1 MVMEHLRQ
9 DPESVLYALDVIAQS
24 NALLAKLCVT
34 EAGCDGVYY
43 CVQGGEKER
52 FTHEEYRRLITP
64 SDKYVLEQVNQVSN
78 NNILHCCG
86 WAGIANHLENWQ
98 DYPAKAVNWAVYIE
112 ERHNKVPAPATGR
125 GFCFFRQIIMQNG
138 CKNRL
143 VTLFLQPFSFY
154 AGPLFGTT
162 SPGPR
167 T

>member
-1 MVMEHLRQ
+1 MEQLKKN
-9 DPESVLYALDVIAQS
+9 PETVKNAFSVIAEDIKTLVR
-24 NALLAKLCVT
+24 LLIT
-34 EAGCDGVYY
+34 EAGCDGIYY
-43 CVQGGEKER
+43 CVQNAEEFR
-52 FTHEEYRRLITP
+52 FTAEEYKQIVTP
-64 SDKYVLEQVNQVSN
+64 AELEVLTYANSLSE